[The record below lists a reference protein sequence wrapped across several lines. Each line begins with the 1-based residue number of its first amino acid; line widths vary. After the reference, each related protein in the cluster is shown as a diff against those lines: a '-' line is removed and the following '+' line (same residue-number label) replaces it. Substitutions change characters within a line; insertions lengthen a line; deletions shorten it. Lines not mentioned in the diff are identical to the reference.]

1 VALEPVRALEIGKGR
16 LARNVPGK
24 PDACVVAV
32 GSTVRA
38 ALAAAEKLAAEGL
51 AATVVDARFVKPL
64 DAELIVAEASRAGRV
79 VTVEE
84 GCLAGGFGAGVLE
97 LLEERGLVSGGVAV
111 RRLGLPDAFVTHGDA
126 GKQRRELGIDA
137 DGIARACREL
147 AGGRKARGVA

>member
-1 VALEPVRALEIGKGR
+1 VAIGT
-16 LARNVPGK
+16 
-24 PDACVVAV
+24 
-32 GSTVRA
+32 TVRP

-51 AATVVDARFVKPL
+51 AATVVDARFAKPL

-84 GCLAGGFGAGVLE
+84 GCLQGGFGAAVLE
-97 LLEERGLVSGGVAV
+97 LLEERGLVSGGVSV

-126 GKQRRELGIDA
+126 AKQRRELGLDA

-147 AGGRKARGVA
+147 CGGRKARGVA